1 MFRPRSDLSLEQ
13 DAAKRFLPWL
23 IALIVYLAALALAGL
38 MVLSTAASGWDRGL
52 TGTLTVQIPPAA
64 SKNGAADSN
73 SGPKARVDKA
83 RIDKARVD
91 KALEVL
97 RATPGVAHAKALSRE
112 EMLALLEPWLGSGQF
127 AEGLWLPALIDVR
140 LKAQS
145 GVNLEGLAAT
155 LDAAVPGASI
165 DDHKRWFDRLIL
177 LVRSVELIAG
187 GIVLLVS
194 LAAVAT
200 VIFVTRTGLA
210 IHHDVIELLHVMGA
224 HDAYIAR
231 QFQFQALDM
240 GLRGGAVG
248 FALAA
253 STLLA
258 LGYLSARIEAMLL
271 PSLELNASQW
281 LTLAAL
287 PFVLALISM
296 ITARVTVL
304 RAIAK
309 LP

>member
-1 MFRPRSDLSLEQ
+1 MFRPRSDLPLEH
-13 DAAKRFLPWL
+13 DAANRFLPWL
-23 IALIVYLAALALAGL
+23 IVLIVYLAALALAGL
-38 MVLSTAASGWDRGL
+38 MVLSTAASGWGRGL

-64 SKNGAADSN
+64 STASKDSVADSN
-73 SGPKARVDKA
+73 SSP
-83 RIDKARVD
+83 KARVD

-97 RATPGVAHAKALSRE
+97 RATPGVAQAKALSRE
-112 EMLALLEPWLGSGQF
+112 ELLALLEPWLGSGQF
-127 AEGLWLPALIDVR
+127 TEELSLPALIDVK
-140 LKAQS
+140 LKAHS
-145 GVNLEGLAAT
+145 GVSLEGLAAT
-155 LDAAVPGASI
+155 LDAAVPGATI
-165 DDHKRWFDRLIL
+165 DDHKRWFGRLIL

-194 LAAVAT
+194 LAAIAT

-240 GLRGGAVG
+240 GVRGGAIG

-281 LTLAAL
+281 LALSAL
-287 PFVLALISM
+287 PFVVALISM

-304 RAIAK
+304 RA
-309 LP
+309 

>member
-1 MFRPRSDLSLEQ
+1 MFRPRSDLPLEQ

-23 IALIVYLAALALAGL
+23 IVLIVYLAALALAGL
-38 MVLSTAASGWDRGL
+38 MVLSTAASGWGRGL
-52 TGTLTVQIPPAA
+52 TDTLTVQIPPAA
-64 SKNGAADSN
+64 SLASKDGVSDSN
-73 SGPKARVDKA
+73 SAAEARVD
-83 RIDKARVD
+83 R
-91 KALEVL
+91 ALEVL
-97 RATPGVAHAKALSRE
+97 RATPGVAQAKALSRE

-127 AEGLWLPALIDVR
+127 TEELSLPALIDVK
-140 LKAQS
+140 LKAHS
-145 GVNLEGLAAT
+145 GVSLEGLAAA
-155 LDAAVPGASI
+155 LDAAVPGATI
-165 DDHKRWFDRLIL
+165 DDHKRWFGRLIL

-194 LAAVAT
+194 LAAIAT

-240 GLRGGAVG
+240 GVRGGAIG

-281 LTLAAL
+281 LALSAL
-287 PFVLALISM
+287 PFVVALISM

-304 RAIAK
+304 RALAK

>member
-1 MFRPRSDLSLEQ
+1 MFRPRFDLPLEQ

-23 IALIVYLAALALAGL
+23 IVLVVYLAALALAGL
-38 MVLSTAASGWDRGL
+38 MVLSTAASGWGRGL
-52 TGTLTVQIPPAA
+52 TDTLTVQIPPAA
-64 SKNGAADSN
+64 STASKDGVSDSN
-73 SGPKARVDKA
+73 SDPKARVD
-83 RIDKARVD
+83 R
-91 KALEVL
+91 ALEVL
-97 RATPGVAHAKALSRE
+97 RAIPGVAQAKALTRE
-112 EMLALLEPWLGSGQF
+112 EMLALLEPWLGSGQY
-127 AEGLWLPALIDVR
+127 AEELSLPALIDVR

-155 LDAAVPGASI
+155 LDAAVPGATI

-194 LAAVAT
+194 LAAIAT

-224 HDAYIAR
+224 HDAYVAR

-240 GLRGGAVG
+240 GVRGGAIG

-271 PSLELNASQW
+271 PSLELSASQW
-281 LTLAAL
+281 LALSAL
-287 PFVLALISM
+287 PFVVALISM

>member
-1 MFRPRSDLSLEQ
+1 
-13 DAAKRFLPWL
+13 
-23 IALIVYLAALALAGL
+23 
-38 MVLSTAASGWDRGL
+38 
-52 TGTLTVQIPPAA
+52 
-64 SKNGAADSN
+64 
-73 SGPKARVDKA
+73 
-83 RIDKARVD
+83 
-91 KALEVL
+91 
-97 RATPGVAHAKALSRE
+97 
-112 EMLALLEPWLGSGQF
+112 MLALLEPWLGSGQF
-127 AEGLWLPALIDVR
+127 AEELWLPALIDVR
-140 LKAQS
+140 LKDQS

-177 LVRSVELIAG
+177 LIRSVELIAG

-194 LAAVAT
+194 LAAIAT

-240 GLRGGAVG
+240 GIRGGAVG

-253 STLLA
+253 STLLV
-258 LGYLSARIEAMLL
+258 LGYLSARIEAMVL

-281 LTLAAL
+281 LALAAL
-287 PFVLALISM
+287 PFVVALIGM

>member
-1 MFRPRSDLSLEQ
+1 M
-13 DAAKRFLPWL
+13 
-23 IALIVYLAALALAGL
+23 
-38 MVLSTAASGWDRGL
+38 
-52 TGTLTVQIPPAA
+52 A
-64 SKNGAADSN
+64 SKDGVSDSN
-73 SGPKARVDKA
+73 PAPKARVD
-83 RIDKARVD
+83 R
-91 KALEVL
+91 ALEVL
-97 RATPGVAHAKALSRE
+97 RATPGVAQAKALSRE
-112 EMLALLEPWLGSGQF
+112 EMLALLEPWLGSGRF
-127 AEGLWLPALIDVR
+127 AEELSLPALIDVK
-140 LKAQS
+140 LKAHS
-145 GVNLEGLAAT
+145 GVSLEGLAAT
-155 LDAAVPGASI
+155 LDAAVPGATI
-165 DDHKRWFDRLIL
+165 DDHKRWFGRLIL

-194 LAAVAT
+194 LAAIAT

-240 GLRGGAVG
+240 GVRGGAIG

-281 LTLAAL
+281 LALSAL
-287 PFVLALISM
+287 PFVVALISM

-304 RAIAK
+304 RALAK

>member
-1 MFRPRSDLSLEQ
+1 MFRPRSDLPLEQ

-23 IALIVYLAALALAGL
+23 IVLVVYLAALALAGL
-38 MVLSTAASGWDRGL
+38 MVLSTAASGWGRGL
-52 TGTLTVQIPPAA
+52 TDTLTVQIPPAA
-64 SKNGAADSN
+64 STASEDGVADSN
-73 SGPKARVDKA
+73 SSPKARVE
-83 RIDKARVD
+83 R
-91 KALEVL
+91 ALEVL
-97 RATPGVAHAKALSRE
+97 RATPGVAQAKALSRE
-112 EMLALLEPWLGSGQF
+112 ELLALLEPWLGSGQF
-127 AEGLWLPALIDVR
+127 AEELSLPALIDVK
-140 LKAQS
+140 LKVQS
-145 GVNLEGLAAT
+145 GVSLEGLAAT
-155 LDAAVPGASI
+155 LDAAVPGATI

>member
-1 MFRPRSDLSLEQ
+1 MFRPRFDLPLEH

-23 IALIVYLAALALAGL
+23 VVLIVYLAALALAGL
-38 MVLSTAASGWDRGL
+38 MVLSTAASGWGRGL
-52 TGTLTVQIPPAA
+52 TGTLTVQIPPAMSTP
-64 SKNGAADSN
+64 SKAGVADSN
-73 SGPKARVDKA
+73 SS
-83 RIDKARVD
+83 DKARVG

-97 RATPGVAHAKALSRE
+97 RATPGVAQAKALSRE

-127 AEGLWLPALIDVR
+127 AEELLLPALIDVK

-145 GVNLEGLAAT
+145 GVSLEGLAAT
-155 LDAAVPGASI
+155 LDAAVPGATI

-177 LVRSVELIAG
+177 LVRSVELVAG

-194 LAAVAT
+194 LAAIAT

-224 HDAYIAR
+224 HDAYVAR

-240 GLRGGAVG
+240 GMRGGAIG

-271 PSLELNASQW
+271 PSLELSVSQW
-281 LTLAAL
+281 LALSSL
-287 PFVLALISM
+287 PFVVALISM

-304 RAIAK
+304 RALAK

>member
-1 MFRPRSDLSLEQ
+1 MFRPRSDLPLEQ

-23 IALIVYLAALALAGL
+23 IVLVVYLAALALAGL
-38 MVLSTAASGWDRGL
+38 MVLSTAASGWGRGL
-52 TGTLTVQIPPAA
+52 TDTLTVQIPPAA
-64 SKNGAADSN
+64 STASEDGVADSN
-73 SGPKARVDKA
+73 SSPKARVE
-83 RIDKARVD
+83 R
-91 KALEVL
+91 ALEVL
-97 RATPGVAHAKALSRE
+97 RATPGVAQAKALSRE
-112 EMLALLEPWLGSGQF
+112 ELLALLEPWLGSGQF
-127 AEGLWLPALIDVR
+127 AEELSLPALIDVK
-140 LKAQS
+140 LKVQS
-145 GVNLEGLAAT
+145 GVSLEGLAAT
-155 LDAAVPGASI
+155 LDAAVPGATI

-224 HDAYIAR
+224 HDAYVAR
-231 QFQFQALDM
+231 QFQYQALET
-240 GLRGGAVG
+240 GVRGGVIG

-253 STLLA
+253 STLLG

-281 LTLAAL
+281 LVLAAL
-287 PFVLALISM
+287 PFVVALISM

-304 RAIAK
+304 RVLAK

>member
-1 MFRPRSDLSLEQ
+1 MFRPRSDLPLEH
-13 DAAKRFLPWL
+13 DAANRFLPWL
-23 IALIVYLAALALAGL
+23 IVLIVYLAALALAGL
-38 MVLSTAASGWDRGL
+38 MVLSTAASGWGRGL

-64 SKNGAADSN
+64 STASKDSSADSN
-73 SGPKARVDKA
+73 SSP
-83 RIDKARVD
+83 KARVD

-97 RATPGVAHAKALSRE
+97 RATPGVAQAKALSRE
-112 EMLALLEPWLGSGQF
+112 ELLALLEPWLGSGQF
-127 AEGLWLPALIDVR
+127 TEELSLPALIDVK
-140 LKAQS
+140 LKAHS
-145 GVNLEGLAAT
+145 GVSLEGLAAT
-155 LDAAVPGASI
+155 LDAAVPGATI

-194 LAAVAT
+194 LAAIAT

-240 GLRGGAVG
+240 GVRGGAIG

-281 LTLAAL
+281 LALSAL
-287 PFVLALISM
+287 PFVVALISM

-304 RAIAK
+304 RALAK

>member
-1 MFRPRSDLSLEQ
+1 MFRPRSDLPLEQ

-64 SKNGAADSN
+64 TKDDDADSN
-73 SGPKARVDKA
+73 SGPKAPV
-83 RIDKARVD
+83 DKARVD

-97 RATPGVAHAKALSRE
+97 RATPGVAQAKALSRE
-112 EMLALLEPWLGSGQF
+112 EMVALLEPWLGSGQF
-127 AEGLWLPALIDVR
+127 AEELSLPALIDVK

-145 GVNLEGLAAT
+145 GINLEGLAAT

-177 LVRSVELIAG
+177 LVRSIELVAG

-194 LAAVAT
+194 LAAIAT

-224 HDAYIAR
+224 HDAYVAR

-240 GLRGGAVG
+240 GARGGAIG
-248 FALAA
+248 FALAV

-271 PSLELNASQW
+271 PSLELSASQW
-281 LTLAAL
+281 LALAAL
-287 PFVLALISM
+287 PFVVALISM

-304 RAIAK
+304 RTIAK

>member
-1 MFRPRSDLSLEQ
+1 MFRPRSDLPLEQ

-23 IALIVYLAALALAGL
+23 IVLIVYLAALALAGL
-38 MVLSTAASGWDRGL
+38 MVLSTAASGWGRGL
-52 TGTLTVQIPPAA
+52 TDTLTVQIPPAA
-64 SKNGAADSN
+64 SMASKDGVSDSN
-73 SGPKARVDKA
+73 SAPKARVD
-83 RIDKARVD
+83 R
-91 KALEVL
+91 ALEVL
-97 RATPGVAHAKALSRE
+97 RATPGVAQAKALSRE

-127 AEGLWLPALIDVR
+127 TEELSLPALIDVK
-140 LKAQS
+140 LKAHS
-145 GVNLEGLAAT
+145 GVSLEGLAAT
-155 LDAAVPGASI
+155 LDAAVPGATI
-165 DDHKRWFDRLIL
+165 DDHKRWFGRLIL

-194 LAAVAT
+194 LAAIAT

-240 GLRGGAVG
+240 GVRGGAIG

-281 LTLAAL
+281 LALSAL
-287 PFVLALISM
+287 PFVVALISM

-304 RAIAK
+304 RALAK

>member
-1 MFRPRSDLSLEQ
+1 MFRPRSDLPLEH

-23 IALIVYLAALALAGL
+23 VVLIVYLAALALAGL
-38 MVLSTAASGWDRGL
+38 MVLSTAASGWGRGL
-52 TGTLTVQIPPAA
+52 TDTLTVQIPPAA
-64 SKNGAADSN
+64 SMASKDGVSDANSAAE
-73 SGPKARVDKA
+73 ARVD
-83 RIDKARVD
+83 R
-91 KALEVL
+91 ALEVL
-97 RATPGVAHAKALSRE
+97 RATPGVAQAKALSRE
-112 EMLALLEPWLGSGQF
+112 ELLALLEPWLGSGQF
-127 AEGLWLPALIDVR
+127 TEELSLPALIDVK
-140 LKAQS
+140 LKTDS
-145 GVNLEGLAAT
+145 GVSLEGLAAT
-155 LDAAVPGASI
+155 LDAAVPGATI

-194 LAAVAT
+194 LAAIAT

-231 QFQFQALDM
+231 QFQFQALEM
-240 GLRGGAVG
+240 GMRGGAIG

-281 LTLAAL
+281 LALSAL
-287 PFVLALISM
+287 PFVVALISM

-304 RAIAK
+304 RALAK

>member
-1 MFRPRSDLSLEQ
+1 MFRPRSDLPLEQ

-23 IALIVYLAALALAGL
+23 VVLIVYLAALALAGL
-38 MVLSTAASGWDRGL
+38 MVLSTAASGWGRGL
-52 TGTLTVQIPPAA
+52 TGTLTVQIPPTASTA
-64 SKNGAADSN
+64 SKDGVADSY
-73 SGPKARVDKA
+73 SGAKARVE
-83 RIDKARVD
+83 
-91 KALEVL
+91 KALKVL
-97 RATPGVAHAKALSRE
+97 RATPGVAQAKALSRE

-127 AEGLWLPALIDVR
+127 VEELLLPALIDVR

-145 GVNLEGLAAT
+145 GVSLEGLAAT
-155 LDAAVPGASI
+155 LDAAVPGATI

-177 LVRSVELIAG
+177 LVRSVEIIAG

-194 LAAVAT
+194 LAAIAT

-240 GLRGGAVG
+240 GVRGGAIG

-253 STLLA
+253 LTLLA

-271 PSLELNASQW
+271 PSLELSASQW
-281 LTLAAL
+281 LALSSL
-287 PFVLALISM
+287 PFVVALISM

-304 RAIAK
+304 RALAK

>member
-1 MFRPRSDLSLEQ
+1 MFRARSDLPLEH
-13 DAAKRFLPWL
+13 DAAKKFLPWL
-23 IALIVYLAALALAGL
+23 IVLVVYLAALALAGL
-38 MVLSTAASGWDRGL
+38 MLLSTAASGWGRGL
-52 TGTLTVQIPPAA
+52 TDTLTVQIPPAA
-64 SKNGAADSN
+64 SPAGKDGGADSN
-73 SGPKARVDKA
+73 SSPKARVD
-83 RIDKARVD
+83 R
-91 KALEVL
+91 ALEVL
-97 RATPGVAHAKALSRE
+97 RATPGVAQAKALSRE
-112 EMLALLEPWLGSGQF
+112 EMLTLLEPWLGSGQF
-127 AEGLWLPALIDVR
+127 VEELSLPALIDVK

-145 GVNLEGLAAT
+145 GVSLEGLAAT
-155 LDAAVPGASI
+155 LDAAVPGATI

-194 LAAVAT
+194 LAAIAT
-200 VIFVTRTGLA
+200 VVFVTRTGLA

-224 HDAYIAR
+224 HDSYVAR
-231 QFQFQALDM
+231 QFQFQALEM
-240 GLRGGAVG
+240 GVRGGVIG

-281 LTLAAL
+281 LVLAAL
-287 PFVLALISM
+287 PFVVALISM

-304 RAIAK
+304 RALAK

>member
-1 MFRPRSDLSLEQ
+1 MFRPRSDLPLEH
-13 DAAKRFLPWL
+13 DAANRFLPWL
-23 IALIVYLAALALAGL
+23 IVLIVYLAALALAGL
-38 MVLSTAASGWDRGL
+38 MVLSTAASGWGRGL
-52 TGTLTVQIPPAA
+52 TDTLTVQIPPAA
-64 SKNGAADSN
+64 SMASKDGVSDANSAAA
-73 SGPKARVDKA
+73 ARVD
-83 RIDKARVD
+83 R
-91 KALEVL
+91 ALEVL
-97 RATPGVAHAKALSRE
+97 RATPGVAQAKALSRE
-112 EMLALLEPWLGSGQF
+112 ELLALLEPWLGSGQF
-127 AEGLWLPALIDVR
+127 TEELSLPALIDVK
-140 LKAQS
+140 LKAHS
-145 GVNLEGLAAT
+145 GVSLEGLAAT
-155 LDAAVPGASI
+155 LDAAVPGATI
-165 DDHKRWFDRLIL
+165 DDHKRWFGRLIL

-194 LAAVAT
+194 LAAIAT

-240 GLRGGAVG
+240 GVRGGAIG

-281 LTLAAL
+281 LALSAL
-287 PFVLALISM
+287 PFVVALISM

-304 RAIAK
+304 RALAK

>member
-1 MFRPRSDLSLEQ
+1 MFRPRSDLPLEQ

-23 IALIVYLAALALAGL
+23 IVLIVYLAALALAGL
-38 MVLSTAASGWDRGL
+38 MVLSTAASGWGRGL
-52 TGTLTVQIPPAA
+52 TDTLTVQIPPAA
-64 SKNGAADSN
+64 SSASKDGVSDSN
-73 SGPKARVDKA
+73 SGPKARVD
-83 RIDKARVD
+83 R
-91 KALEVL
+91 ALEVL
-97 RATPGVAHAKALSRE
+97 RATPGVAQAKALSRE

-127 AEGLWLPALIDVR
+127 VEELLLPALIDVR

-145 GVNLEGLAAT
+145 GVSLEGLAAT
-155 LDAAVPGASI
+155 LDAAVPGATI

-194 LAAVAT
+194 LAAIAT

-240 GLRGGAVG
+240 GVRGGAIG

-281 LTLAAL
+281 LVLSAL
-287 PFVLALISM
+287 PFVVALISM

-304 RAIAK
+304 RALAK

>member
-1 MFRPRSDLSLEQ
+1 MFRPRSDLPLEQ
-13 DAAKRFLPWL
+13 DAARRFLPWL
-23 IALIVYLAALALAGL
+23 IVLIVYLAALALAGL
-38 MVLSTAASGWDRGL
+38 MVLSTAASGWGRGL
-52 TGTLTVQIPPAA
+52 TDTLTVQIPPAA
-64 SKNGAADSN
+64 SMASKDGVSDAN
-73 SGPKARVDKA
+73 SAPKARVD
-83 RIDKARVD
+83 R
-91 KALEVL
+91 ALEVL
-97 RATPGVAHAKALSRE
+97 RATPGVAEAKALSRE

-127 AEGLWLPALIDVR
+127 AEELSLPALIDVK
-140 LKAQS
+140 LKAHS
-145 GVNLEGLAAT
+145 GVSLEGLAAT
-155 LDAAVPGASI
+155 LDAAVPGATI
-165 DDHKRWFDRLIL
+165 DDHKRWFGRLIL

-194 LAAVAT
+194 LAAIAT

-240 GLRGGAVG
+240 GVRGGAIG

-281 LTLAAL
+281 LALSAL
-287 PFVLALISM
+287 PFVVALISM

-304 RAIAK
+304 RALAK

>member
-1 MFRPRSDLSLEQ
+1 MFRPRSDLPLEQ

-23 IALIVYLAALALAGL
+23 IVLIVYLAALALAGL
-38 MVLSTAASGWDRGL
+38 MVLSTAASGWGRGL
-52 TGTLTVQIPPAA
+52 TDTLTVQIPPAA
-64 SKNGAADSN
+64 RMASKDGVSDSN
-73 SGPKARVDKA
+73 SAPKARVD
-83 RIDKARVD
+83 R
-91 KALEVL
+91 ALEVL
-97 RATPGVAHAKALSRE
+97 RATPGVAQAKALSRE

-127 AEGLWLPALIDVR
+127 VEELSLPALIDVK
-140 LKAQS
+140 LKARS
-145 GVNLEGLAAT
+145 GVSLEGLAAT
-155 LDAAVPGASI
+155 LDAAVPGATI
-165 DDHKRWFDRLIL
+165 DDHKRWFGRLIL

-194 LAAVAT
+194 LAAIAT

-240 GLRGGAVG
+240 GVRGGAIG

-271 PSLELNASQW
+271 PSLELSAFQW
-281 LTLAAL
+281 LALSAL
-287 PFVLALISM
+287 PVVVALISM

-304 RAIAK
+304 RALAK

>member
-1 MFRPRSDLSLEQ
+1 MFRPRSDLPLEQ

-23 IALIVYLAALALAGL
+23 IVLIVYLAALALAGL
-38 MVLSTAASGWDRGL
+38 MVLSTAASGWGRGL
-52 TGTLTVQIPPAA
+52 TDTLTVQIPPAA
-64 SKNGAADSN
+64 GMASKDGVSDSN
-73 SGPKARVDKA
+73 SAPKARVD
-83 RIDKARVD
+83 R
-91 KALEVL
+91 ALEVL
-97 RATPGVAHAKALSRE
+97 RATPGVAQAKALSRE

-127 AEGLWLPALIDVR
+127 AEELSLPALIDVK
-140 LKAQS
+140 LKAHS
-145 GVNLEGLAAT
+145 GVSLEGLAAT
-155 LDAAVPGASI
+155 LDAAVPGATI
-165 DDHKRWFDRLIL
+165 DDHKRWFGRLIL

-194 LAAVAT
+194 LAAIAT

-240 GLRGGAVG
+240 GVRGGAIG

-281 LTLAAL
+281 LALSAL
-287 PFVLALISM
+287 PFVVALISM

-304 RAIAK
+304 RALAK

>member
-1 MFRPRSDLSLEQ
+1 MFRPRSDLPLEQ
-13 DAAKRFLPWL
+13 DAARRFLPWL
-23 IALIVYLAALALAGL
+23 IVLIVYLAALALAGL
-38 MVLSTAASGWDRGL
+38 MVLSTAASGWGRGL
-52 TGTLTVQIPPAA
+52 TDTLTVQIPPPASMA
-64 SKNGAADSN
+64 SKDGVSDSI
-73 SGPKARVDKA
+73 SAPKARVD
-83 RIDKARVD
+83 R
-91 KALEVL
+91 ALEVL
-97 RATPGVAHAKALSRE
+97 RATPGVAQAKALSRE

-127 AEGLWLPALIDVR
+127 AEELSLPALIDVK
-140 LKAQS
+140 LKAHS
-145 GVNLEGLAAT
+145 GVSLEGLAAT
-155 LDAAVPGASI
+155 LDAAVPGATI
-165 DDHKRWFDRLIL
+165 DDHKRWFGRLIL

-194 LAAVAT
+194 LAAIAT

-240 GLRGGAVG
+240 GVRGGAIG

-281 LTLAAL
+281 LALSAL
-287 PFVLALISM
+287 PFVVALISM

-304 RAIAK
+304 RALAK

>member
-1 MFRPRSDLSLEQ
+1 MFRPRSDLPLEQ

-23 IALIVYLAALALAGL
+23 IVLIVYLAALALAGL
-38 MVLSTAASGWDRGL
+38 MVLSTAASGWGRGL
-52 TGTLTVQIPPAA
+52 TDTLTVQIPPAA
-64 SKNGAADSN
+64 SMASKDGVSDAN
-73 SGPKARVDKA
+73 SAPEARVD
-83 RIDKARVD
+83 R
-91 KALEVL
+91 ALEVL
-97 RATPGVAHAKALSRE
+97 RATPGVAQAKALSRE
-112 EMLALLEPWLGSGQF
+112 ELLALLEPWLGSGQF
-127 AEGLWLPALIDVR
+127 TEELSLPALIDVK
-140 LKAQS
+140 LKAHS
-145 GVNLEGLAAT
+145 GVSLEGLAAT
-155 LDAAVPGASI
+155 LDAAVPGATI
-165 DDHKRWFDRLIL
+165 DDHKRWFGRLIL

-194 LAAVAT
+194 LAAIAT

-240 GLRGGAVG
+240 GVRGGAIG

-281 LTLAAL
+281 LALSAL
-287 PFVLALISM
+287 PVVVALISM

-304 RAIAK
+304 RALAK